1 MGYGRGMESKAGY
14 SAYLSLWVFGLSFG
28 LTEAAVVV
36 YLRQIGGQAT
46 GQLFPVL
53 QHPLPAQELAFS
65 IERLREGASL
75 IVMAGPA
82 FLFSGRIF
90 ERLLGYALVF
100 GIWDLSYY
108 GFLSLLADW
117 PPSPF
122 AYDVLFLI
130 PTLWVA
136 PVLCP
141 ILISSSLVVFVSAY
155 LLIAQRRM
163 ARNPSLLQWL
173 LALLGGA
180 LVQLSF
186 INHAD
191 YYLNGGMPPRFSW
204 LIFAAGY
211 GLAAL
216 AAVLFL
222 VQFTRQ
228 ARTRFF

>member
-1 MGYGRGMESKAGY
+1 MGYGRGMESKAGLG
-14 SAYLSLWVFGLSFG
+14 AYLSLWVFGLAFG
-28 LTEAAVVV
+28 LMEAAVVV
-36 YLRQIGGQAT
+36 YLRHIGGFAP
-46 GQLFPVL
+46 GQLFPLL
-53 QHPLPAQELAFS
+53 QHLNPAQELAFF

-82 FLFSGRIF
+82 FLFSSRIF

-108 GFLSLLADW
+108 GFLWLLADW
-117 PPSPF
+117 PPSLF
-122 AYDVLFLI
+122 TYDVLFLI

-141 ILISSSLVVFVSAY
+141 VLISFSLVVSVSAY
-155 LLIAQRRM
+155 LLIVRRRM
-163 ARNPSLLQWL
+163 PRNPSLLQSL

-186 INHAD
+186 MDHAD
-191 YYLNGGMPPRFSW
+191 YYLNGGMPTRFSW
-204 LIFAAGY
+204 LLFAGGY

-228 ARTRFF
+228 PRTRFF

>member
-1 MGYGRGMESKAGY
+1 MGYGRGMDSKAGWG
-14 SAYLSLWVFGLSFG
+14 AYLTLWVFGLAFG
-28 LTEAAVVV
+28 LMEAAVVV
-36 YLRQIGGQAT
+36 YLRQIGGIAA

-53 QHPLPAQELAFS
+53 QNLDPAQDLAFS

-75 IVMAGPA
+75 VVMAGPA
-82 FLFSGRIF
+82 FLFSSRAF
-90 ERLLGYALVF
+90 ERLLGYGLVF
-100 GIWDLSYY
+100 GVWDLSYY
-108 GFLSLLADW
+108 GFLWLFVEWPQSL
-117 PPSPF
+117 F

-141 ILISSSLVVFVSAY
+141 ILISLSLVFFVSAY
-155 LLIAQRRM
+155 LFVGARRM

-173 LALLGGA
+173 LALLGAA

-186 INHAD
+186 MNQAD

-204 LIFAAGY
+204 LVFAGGY

-222 VQFTRQ
+222 LQFTRQ
-228 ARTRFF
+228 PRTRFF